1 MSRFLIVGS
10 IVLLTVA
17 LAAQT
22 AQQTRPT
29 FRTTTDVVPLTVS
42 ILDKSG
48 KPVTDLK
55 ASDFTVLEDG
65 KPREI
70 LNFFT
75 QTFTP
80 QPTTVITGTLNR
92 AAASRTPCGCPSA
105 ACRNTS
111 RSSCTTTAPT
121 SSARSC

>member
-80 QPTTVITGTLNR
+80 
-92 AAASRTPCGCPSA
+92 
-105 ACRNTS
+105 
-111 RSSCTTTAPT
+111 
-121 SSARSC
+121 